1 MPIYLYLLSL
11 ETNLVIRISY
21 CFIALAV
28 VVCEKRVLEMKS
40 QTKRWPI
47 QNLITIN
54 LSKFFV
60 LCPICFIFDLLIV
73 DLSLFLYLFVCLFFF
88 LFTDNFWNV
97 QIFTKPS
104 AKCQVKYL
112 GENNLRIF
120 FTDYQK

>member
-1 MPIYLYLLSL
+1 MPVYLYLLPL

-60 LCPICFIFDLLIV
+60 LCPICFIFNLPIAD
-73 DLSLFLYLFVCLFFF
+73 LFLFLFVCLFFF
-88 LFTDNFWNV
+88 V
-97 QIFTKPS
+97 
-104 AKCQVKYL
+104 Y
-112 GENNLRIF
+112 R
-120 FTDYQK
+120 

>member
-60 LCPICFIFDLLIV
+60 LCPICFIFNLPIADLF
-73 DLSLFLYLFVCLFFF
+73 LFLYLFVCFF

-112 GENNLRIF
+112 GENNLRIL
-120 FTDYQK
+120 FTDFQK

>member
-1 MPIYLYLLSL
+1 MPVYLYLLPL

-60 LCPICFIFDLLIV
+60 LCPICFIFDLPIA
-73 DLSLFLYLFVCLFFF
+73 DLLLFLYLFVCLFFF
-88 LFTDNFWNV
+88 V
-97 QIFTKPS
+97 
-104 AKCQVKYL
+104 Y
-112 GENNLRIF
+112 R
-120 FTDYQK
+120 

>member
-1 MPIYLYLLSL
+1 MPVYLYLLPL

-54 LSKFFV
+54 HSKFFV
-60 LCPICFIFDLLIV
+60 LCPICFIFDLPIA
-73 DLSLFLYLFVCLFFF
+73 DLLFLYLFVCLFFF

-120 FTDYQK
+120 FTDFQK

>member
-1 MPIYLYLLSL
+1 MSIYLYLLSL

-60 LCPICFIFDLLIV
+60 LCPICFIFNLPIADLF
-73 DLSLFLYLFVCLFFF
+73 LFLYLFVCFF

-112 GENNLRIF
+112 GENNLRIL
-120 FTDYQK
+120 FTDFQK

>member
-1 MPIYLYLLSL
+1 MSIYLYLLSL

-60 LCPICFIFDLLIV
+60 LCPICFIFNLPIADLF
-73 DLSLFLYLFVCLFFF
+73 LFLYLFVCFF

-112 GENNLRIF
+112 VENNLRIL
-120 FTDYQK
+120 FTDFQK

>member
-1 MPIYLYLLSL
+1 MPVYLYLLPL

-47 QNLITIN
+47 QNLVTISH
-54 LSKFFV
+54 SKFFV
-60 LCPICFIFDLLIV
+60 LCPICFIFDLPIA
-73 DLSLFLYLFVCLFFF
+73 DLLFLYLFVCLFFF

-120 FTDYQK
+120 FTDFQK